1 MKTFERQCFERF
13 LYVQTLFHL
22 HLCEMILLC
31 FTPYLRS
38 TLKQTF
44 KPLSVRVKR
53 KSLISTKSNIWFAK
67 NFETLAALRNINCF
81 QCIQFYVSKI
91 GMWLKQ
97 SEGVKSL
104 ENFHNME
111 EGSLLNAIL
120 AESFE
125 KMQFD
130 PPPFSLF

>member
-1 MKTFERQCFERF
+1 M
-13 LYVQTLFHL
+13 
-22 HLCEMILLC
+22 
-31 FTPYLRS
+31 
-38 TLKQTF
+38 
-44 KPLSVRVKR
+44 
-53 KSLISTKSNIWFAK
+53 
-67 NFETLAALRNINCF
+67 AALRNINCF

-111 EGSLLNAIL
+111 EGSLLNAIG

-130 PPPFSLF
+130 PPPSPFSRIRHKGVVPKARVYSEPFQTSKM